1 MTETLIVTGAGGGI
15 GLETLRALDA
25 PGRHLFCIDVSEA
38 ALARLG
44 ALGLAARVSGHR
56 SGLEDAAEARA
67 AVAAAVAAGAGP
79 VAGLVHLAG
88 VFEPD
93 PDGISDMGVYD
104 RAIAHNLTNGYLMAG
119 AVSEAAAPEGAMVFA
134 SSLAFRRGA
143 WEYVPYAAAKGGL
156 VGMTRALARRH
167 APGWRVNAV
176 APGLIDTPMPAALVA
191 KRGMDRV
198 TAEIPLRR
206 MGRPAEVAAV
216 IAFLMSPAASYMTG
230 QCLNVD
236 GGIIN
241 G

>member
-1 MTETLIVTGAGGGI
+1 MTESLIITGAGGGI

-25 PGRHLFCIDVSEA
+25 PGRHLVCIDIAEA
-38 ALARLG
+38 ALARIAG
-44 ALGLAARVSGHR
+44 LGLAARVTCHR
-56 SGLEDAAEARA
+56 SGLEDAAAARA
-67 AVAAAVAAGAGP
+67 AVAAAGGT

-93 PDGISDMGVYD
+93 PQGIDDMAVYD

-119 AVSEAAAPEGAMVFA
+119 AVMEAAAPAGAMVFA

-167 APGWRVNAV
+167 APAWRVNAV
-176 APGLIDTPMPAALVA
+176 APGLIDTAMPAALVA
-191 KRGMDRV
+191 QRGIDRV
-198 TAEIPLRR
+198 VAEIPLKR
-206 MGRPAEVAAV
+206 MGAAAEVAAV
-216 IAFLMSPAASYMTG
+216 IGFLMSPAASYITG